1 VEATKSAGD
10 ETRAL
15 INERVVDEAKA
26 KQMIALVDQLE
37 NYLLDIKKPVKAAVE
52 SKVTVNEVL
61 HLSKALKKQL
71 KAQNKEMTRLRENFL
86 DLHTQYD
93 TSLADIEAYVDSM
106 MTVRERGQKHIL
118 DARFAM
124 KNLMTQAE
132 WSAVFSLKD
141 D

>member
-1 VEATKSAGD
+1 MLIAIATFILMFGGGGS
-10 ETRAL
+10 
-15 INERVVDEAKA
+15 
-26 KQMIALVDQLE
+26 LE
-37 NYLLDIKKPVKAAVE
+37 NYLLNIKKPVKAAVE

>member
-1 VEATKSAGD
+1 MLVAIAT
-10 ETRAL
+10 L
-15 INERVVDEAKA
+15 I
-26 KQMIALVDQLE
+26 MMFGGGGSLE

-52 SKVTVNEVL
+52 SKATVKEVL

-71 KAQNKEMTRLRENFL
+71 KAQNKEITKLRENFL

-93 TSLADIEAYVDSM
+93 TNLADIEAYVDSM

-118 DARFAM
+118 DARSAM
-124 KNLMTQAE
+124 KNLMTREE
-132 WSAVFSLKD
+132 WTAVFNFKD